1 MKAVTQKE
9 IDLAAVN
16 LLDPDLM
23 NAPYDFYAKLRR
35 EAPVWEVPG
44 TRAFLV
50 ASWDLVVEA
59 VARTEDFSSNLTG
72 ILVRGDDGRPAVM
85 DFPLDVIASAAIA
98 TADPPVHGI
107 HRKLAQP
114 GLSPI
119 SIAKM
124 ETSVVEAV
132 DRLLRPLLD
141 QGGGDVMEQL
151 AGPLPALVVTWIR
164 GFPAEDA
171 GQIMKW
177 GVQGGDLLHGT
188 RTIQQ
193 IAEILPET
201 VALSAYIIVSL
212 SKRGADPIAG

>member
-132 DRLLRPLLD
+132 DRLSAS
-141 QGGGDVMEQL
+141 
-151 AGPLPALVVTWIR
+151 AGSGWWRRDGAACRPLPALVVTWIL